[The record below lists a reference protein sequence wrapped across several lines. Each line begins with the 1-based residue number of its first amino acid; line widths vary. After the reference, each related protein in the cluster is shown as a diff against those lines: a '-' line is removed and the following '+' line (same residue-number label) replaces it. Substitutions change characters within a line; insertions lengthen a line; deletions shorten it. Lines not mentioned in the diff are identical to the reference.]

1 MRSETLV
8 WFGLCLEEEEEEE
21 EERERTKKDDNV
33 IFVCRWIVVV
43 CFCCPNNLPT
53 ATICCFDFL

>member
-21 EERERTKKDDNV
+21 EEKREDQRMTM
-33 IFVCRWIVVV
+33 
-43 CFCCPNNLPT
+43 
-53 ATICCFDFL
+53 

>member
-21 EERERTKKDDNV
+21 EEEERERTKG
-33 IFVCRWIVVV
+33 
-43 CFCCPNNLPT
+43 
-53 ATICCFDFL
+53 